1 MSKDY
6 VLDTPGRSGP
16 RGSGAAFS
24 VIRFR
29 EGDGPTAERWRTGR
43 RRDRRGRTMGGVSR
57 ERTGPRD
64 LTVVAVPFYF
74 ASMALE
80 YVWLRRRAGRQGP
93 SAGDYERRDTVASLA
108 MGVGSLLAPLVLPK
122 LLRPFTPGR
131 GRHGKLLLGTALG
144 AAAVTTA
151 ADAVARRAREPMSRP
166 DRETDG
172 PSVSVEPA
180 EDHGE
185 TSRRRTVV
193 GRRARQIASVGGVT
207 AVVAGGVAVTTTW
220 AWRTTPDR
228 FWRHRVLPASGT
240 GPLSVLLA
248 IAGWDFIY
256 YWNHR
261 FMHESRYM
269 WALHVV
275 HHSSEHYNLSTALR
289 QPVADV
295 FGTTLPYGTLCLTG
309 IRPELITTARGVNLL
324 YQFWIHTETIGRL
337 GPAETAFNTPSHHRV
352 HHGSNGR
359 YLDRNHG
366 SILIIWDRLF
376 GTFERED
383 ERVVYG
389 LTKNINSFNA
399 GRIISHEYAA
409 MLRDVAHSSSWRE
422 RLSYVLRGPGWATRH
437 RAEVETA
444 AGALEDGVMARG
456 FGPGVALAGA

>member
-1 MSKDY
+1 M
-6 VLDTPGRSGP
+6 T
-16 RGSGAAFS
+16 
-24 VIRFR
+24 
-29 EGDGPTAERWRTGR
+29 
-43 RRDRRGRTMGGVSR
+43 R
-57 ERTGPRD
+57 ERRGPRD

-74 ASMALE
+74 ASMAAE
-80 YVWLRRRAGRQGP
+80 YAWRRRRAARQGP

-131 GRHGKLLLGTALG
+131 GRYGRALLATA
-144 AAAVTTA
+144 AAAVAVTTA
-151 ADAVARRAREPMSRP
+151 ADLVARTATVEEPRSDDDDNGRLGRLGPPDGASGAQRTRRAA
-166 DRETDG
+166 
-172 PSVSVEPA
+172 VER
-180 EDHGE
+180 G
-185 TSRRRTVV
+185 
-193 GRRARQIASVGGVT
+193 ARQIASVGGVT

-220 AWRTTPDR
+220 ATRTTPDR
-228 FWRHRVLPASGT
+228 FWRRRLLPSLGT
-240 GPLSVLLA
+240 GPLAMALA

-295 FGTTLPYGTLCLTG
+295 LGTTLPYGALCLTG
-309 IRPELITTARGVNLL
+309 IAPELITTARGVNLL

-337 GPAETAFNTPSHHRV
+337 GPAETALNTPSHHRV

-366 SILIIWDRLF
+366 SILIVWDRLF
-376 GTFERED
+376 GTFEPED
-383 ERVVYG
+383 EPVVYG
-389 LTKNINSFNA
+389 LTKNINTFNA

-409 MLRDVAHSSSWRE
+409 MLRDVATSSGWGE

-437 RAEVETA
+437 RAESEAA
-444 AGALEDGVMARG
+444 AGDTDVIGTGPPA
-456 FGPGVALAGA
+456 GPGMALAGA